1 MTYYHD
7 MRDLTENQ
15 RKIALI
21 RTMEWALD
29 GGYVGGNAGMTF
41 NEVEAFDGD
50 LDFTEQEIN
59 RLMCCPI
66 VRQTAEQV
74 AEAGVPVQWTGVIT
88 GLNPKHQAAY
98 KQARAKIKE
107 WADHCPADDI
117 AALWQW

>member
-1 MTYYHD
+1 MTYYHN

-29 GGYVGGNAGMTF
+29 GGYVGGNAGVFF

-50 LDFTEQEIN
+50 LEFTEQEIN

-66 VRQTAEQV
+66 VRKKAEQV
-74 AEAGVPVQWTGVIT
+74 AEAGVPVHWTGVIT
-88 GLNPKHQAAY
+88 GLNPEHQKAY
-98 KQARAKIKE
+98 KQARARIKD
-107 WADHCPADDI
+107 WADHCPADDV
-117 AALWQW
+117 AARWQW